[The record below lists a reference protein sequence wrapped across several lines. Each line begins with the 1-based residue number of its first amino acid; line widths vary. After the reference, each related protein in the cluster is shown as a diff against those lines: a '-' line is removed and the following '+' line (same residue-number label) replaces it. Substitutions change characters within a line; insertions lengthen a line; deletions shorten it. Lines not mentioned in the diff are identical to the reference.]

1 MKHNSRLIKA
11 ADKVVESFSKAS
23 PFGKFERF
31 TAGVCMAIPFLLLT
45 STETNN
51 STKIPMLIISLGIVF
66 LPLLIPLIT
75 FVFRDSKNYGFVLT
89 AIGALTL
96 IGLYLLFRYIFKVE
110 DLGSISAYV
119 TTQSAEVFGMLLT
132 MAAMLF
138 LANAAVYW
146 KREDFDEADWR
157 AVINAVL
164 GILLLLVVLFPC
176 DTRETIHNV
185 VATLFFIG
193 CALAAIVRPAQK
205 EKRVTHWIADFVP
218 VIFMAIAMIGNFYG
232 HVLNFFPFNRFNLFG
247 AESIALWITGIDF
260 ILLSLKRQIDPATAR
275 KSTRNPLPY
284 PPPVPPQN
292 VWPFPSTKK

>member
-51 STKIPMLIISLGIVF
+51 SIKIPMLIISLGIVF
-66 LPLLIPLIT
+66 LPLLIPAITLIT
-75 FVFRDSKNYGFVLT
+75 RDSRNYGVVITCF
-89 AIGALTL
+89 GAVILS
-96 IGLYLLFRYIFKVE
+96 GLYLIFTDFFQVE

-119 TTQSAEVFGMLLT
+119 TTESAEILGLLLSI
-132 MAAMLF
+132 AAMLF
-138 LANAAVYW
+138 LTNAAVYW
-146 KREDFDEADWR
+146 KREDFEEGDWR
-157 AVINAVL
+157 AVLNAVL

-176 DTRETIHNV
+176 DTWTTTHDI

-193 CALAAIVRPAQK
+193 CALAAIIRPAQK
-205 EKRVTHWIADFVP
+205 EKWEVHWLADFTP
-218 VIFMAIAMIGNFYG
+218 VIVMAIAMIGNFYG
-232 HVLNFFPFNRFNLFG
+232 HVLNFFPFNQFNLFG

-260 ILLSLKRQIDPATAR
+260 ILLSLKKEVDPATAV
-275 KSTRNPLPY
+275 KSRN
-284 PPPVPPQN
+284 
-292 VWPFPSTKK
+292 KKAMTLVSP